1 MQYFMSWKFP
11 LFIRH
16 KFKVG
21 KSYGMTILVTSK
33 KKQRIMDKNW
43 QLDYKYMIIE
53 VF

>member
-21 KSYGMTILVTSK
+21 KSYGMTILITSK
-33 KKQRIMDKNW
+33 KNRELWIKTGSWITN
-43 QLDYKYMIIE
+43 I
-53 VF
+53 